1 MSIINLKHPP
11 KIAVRVNSDEVLIV
25 HVQGMRLLNDKLLQ
39 VAGLIDIED
48 SRIMTRANLPGIWF
62 LARRMYVVEYHE
74 YEHKKDDVCIECQI
88 TFSET
93 NPAAR

>member
-25 HVQGMRLLNDKLLQ
+25 HVQGMRLLNDKLLEI
-39 VAGLIDIED
+39 VGFIDIKD
-48 SRIMTRANLPGIWF
+48 SKKMTRAHRAGIWF
-62 LARRMYVVEYHE
+62 HTRRLYVIEYHE
-74 YEHKKDDVCIECQI
+74 FEHKKDDVCIECQI
-88 TFSET
+88 IFSET